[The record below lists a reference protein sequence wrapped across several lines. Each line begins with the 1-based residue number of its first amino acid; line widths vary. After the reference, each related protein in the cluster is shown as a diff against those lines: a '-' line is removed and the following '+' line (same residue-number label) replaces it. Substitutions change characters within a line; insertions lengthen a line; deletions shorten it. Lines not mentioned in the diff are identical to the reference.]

1 MIKVVELKD
10 LTLGYNKV
18 LFSGINAT
26 AHEGELIA
34 IIGPNGMGKSTLLK
48 SISSIIGVMGG
59 EISLFAKSV
68 DSYSHKEIASVLS
81 LVPSNS
87 PRTGNLSL
95 FDMIS
100 AGTYNRTGWMGNL
113 DDAERQNVLAV
124 IEKVGLERYVYSD
137 SSKLSDG
144 EFQRAAIARSLVQ
157 QSKIILLDE
166 PTAFLDI
173 ENKSLIIKLL
183 KSIARDEG
191 KSVIF
196 STHDLPLAI
205 QMCDKIWVMG
215 HGGFFEGT
223 PNQLIEEGVFDTM
236 FKDSS
241 LRFDK
246 KLLTLL

>member
-113 DDAERQNVLAV
+113 DDRPVPHGFQAAPVP
-124 IEKVGLERYVYSD
+124 
-137 SSKLSDG
+137 DG
-144 EFQRAAIARSLVQ
+144 EEGQQPMGRTNRPGLGDHLRADTGRIPQR
-157 QSKIILLDE
+157 
-166 PTAFLDI
+166 
-173 ENKSLIIKLL
+173 N
-183 KSIARDEG
+183 G
-191 KSVIF
+191 K
-196 STHDLPLAI
+196 
-205 QMCDKIWVMG
+205 G
-215 HGGFFEGT
+215 RGGAGGQAVRQGRHLSG
-223 PNQLIEEGVFDTM
+223 N
-236 FKDSS
+236 
-241 LRFDK
+241 R
-246 KLLTLL
+246 